1 VQGNVV
7 RAAVHKR
14 YRTPAESCKLSVMKV
29 FTAADM
35 ADDYLKNAT
44 VAVLGYGNQGHAHAQ
59 NLRDSGTRVVVGARA
74 GGAASRAAQ
83 RDGFDVMEITAA
95 TRAADVVAILL
106 PDEIQA
112 EIFTKKIAPSLC
124 DGACLVF
131 AHGFAVAFDGVKIPA
146 GHDVVLVAPKAQG
159 HFVRSEFVA
168 GRGVPCLFG
177 VGVDASG
184 SAQERALSYASRIG
198 CLRAGAIETTFR
210 EEAVTDLFGEQAVL
224 CGGVPE
230 LVKAAFETLV
240 ARGYAPEVAYIE
252 CLQELKIIAD
262 LMYDGGLHYMRTHIS
277 RTAAWGSFTSGTRLV
292 TDESRRELASMLD
305 DIESGKFARE
315 WLSETRGGQKH
326 LDARIREESTHE
338 IESAGRTARALMQ
351 SPTERKKA

>member
-1 VQGNVV
+1 V
-7 RAAVHKR
+7 
-14 YRTPAESCKLSVMKV
+14 
-29 FTAADM
+29 
-35 ADDYLKNAT
+35 
-44 VAVLGYGNQGHAHAQ
+44 VAV
-59 NLRDSGTRVVVGARA
+59 
-74 GGAASRAAQ
+74 
-83 RDGFDVMEITAA
+83 
-95 TRAADVVAILL
+95 LL
-106 PDEIQA
+106 PDEIQTEA
-112 EIFTKKIAPSLC
+112 FAHEIAPALRS
-124 DGACLVF
+124 GACLVF
-131 AHGFAVAFDGVKIPA
+131 AHGFAVAFDGIQIPA

-168 GRGVPCLFG
+168 GRGVPCMLG

-184 SAQERALSYASRIG
+184 SALQKALSYASRIG
-198 CLRAGAIETTFR
+198 CLRAGAIETSFR

-277 RTAAWGSFTSGTRLV
+277 RTAAWGSFTSGSRLV
-292 TDESRRELASMLD
+292 TEETRRALASVLD

-315 WLSETRGGQKH
+315 WLAEARGGQKH
-326 LDARIREESTHE
+326 LDARIQDESKHE

-351 SPTERKKA
+351 SRTGRKKA

>member
-1 VQGNVV
+1 
-7 RAAVHKR
+7 
-14 YRTPAESCKLSVMKV
+14 MKV
-29 FTAADM
+29 FTAADL
-35 ADDYLKNAT
+35 AEDHLKSAT

-83 RDGFDVMEITAA
+83 RDGFDVMDIARA
-95 TRAADVVAILL
+95 TEAADVVAVLL
-106 PDEIQA
+106 PDEIQT
-112 EIFTKKIAPSLC
+112 ERFQTDIALALRP
-124 DGACLVF
+124 AATLVF
-131 AHGFAVAFDGVKIPA
+131 AHGFAVAFGGIQIPA

-159 HFVRSEFVA
+159 HFVRRTFVE
-168 GRGVPCLFG
+168 GTGVPCMLA

-184 SAQERALSYASRIG
+184 HALEKALSYAARIG
-198 CLRAGAIETTFR
+198 CLGAGAIETTFR

-262 LMYDGGLHYMRTHIS
+262 LMYDGGLHHMRSHIS
-277 RTAAWGSFTSGTRLV
+277 RTAAWGSFTTGTQLV
-292 TDESRRELASMLD
+292 TEETRRALSAVLD
-305 DIESGKFARE
+305 DIEAGRFARAWMTE
-315 WLSETRGGQKH
+315 AGAGQKK
-326 LDARIREESTHE
+326 LDARMREESTHE
-338 IESAGRTARALMQ
+338 IERAGRAVRALMQ
-351 SPTERKKA
+351 SQTERKKA